1 MKFFITFYLGK
12 KSLLLQYKI
21 ITYFIKKILRETGYV
36 TIQTK
41 NEKIDR
47 ILNIV
52 QSIGALGMRI
62 HHANRVYANKTPSDI
77 NFRRH

>member
-1 MKFFITFYLGK
+1 MKFFITFYLDK

-21 ITYFIKKILRETGYV
+21 ITYFIKKILREKRYV
-36 TIQTK
+36 TIQFE

-52 QSIGALGMRI
+52 REVGASGARARERASP
-62 HHANRVYANKTPSDI
+62 HR
-77 NFRRH
+77 

>member
-47 ILNIV
+47 ILNTV
-52 QSIGALGMRI
+52 QSIGAFDMQI
-62 HHANRVYANKTPSDI
+62 HQETNLCQ
-77 NFRRH
+77 